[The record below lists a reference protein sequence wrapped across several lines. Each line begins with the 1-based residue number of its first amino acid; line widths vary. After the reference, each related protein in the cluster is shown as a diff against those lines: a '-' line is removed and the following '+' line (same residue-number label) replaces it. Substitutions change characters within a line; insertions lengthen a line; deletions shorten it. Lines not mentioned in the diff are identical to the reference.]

1 MKKRKKFLTTALLLS
16 SAILFTAFTTSVKAD
31 SSTEVINGQSLM
43 QSGNLPKISVSLK
56 ELPIKHPGNAPYRD
70 AQASQYK
77 NYINWAYNVG
87 ITTGYTPTS
96 YKPDYSVTRGEM
108 AVFLSRLAG
117 SPSYTA
123 PFNVYYDIGQYK
135 TQILWLT
142 ATTVTNGTAPYYNP
156 NGAVTR
162 GQMAAFLHRM
172 AKVAVKASSTA
183 HYDSPFKDISGNM
196 FANDIGWLNS
206 KKITTGYTPTTFNP
220 DGNVTRGEMA
230 TFLKRF
236 YDNVVMEKSTPDPTP
251 VVHHWGLNYFTPDGE
266 YREGG
271 IFQSESDANAAGEA
285 LLVSGQCSSYGVY
298 QID

>member
-1 MKKRKKFLTTALLLS
+1 MEKRKKFLTTTLLLS
-16 SAILFTAFTTSVKAD
+16 STFLFATFTNEVKAD
-31 SSTEVINGQSLM
+31 SPIEAIDGQSLM

-87 ITTGYTPTS
+87 ITTGYTPIS

-123 PFNVYYDIGQYK
+123 PFNVYTDVNQYK

-142 ATTVTNGTAPYYNP
+142 AATVTNGTAPYYNP

-172 AKVAVKASSTA
+172 AKVAGKAPSTA

-206 KKITTGYTPTTFNP
+206 EKITTGYTPTTFNP
-220 DGNVTRGEMA
+220 NGNVTRGEMA

-236 YDNVVMEKSTPDPTP
+236 YDNVVITNPTPDPTP
-251 VVHHWGLNYFTPDGE
+251 VVHHWELFYVDLQGNEQY
-266 YREGG
+266 GG
-271 IFQSESDANAAGEA
+271 IFTSEEAAYAAGYA
-285 LLVSGQCSSYGVY
+285 LQAAGKCNAFLVGQL
-298 QID
+298 D